1 MVGYEVVFKDKTVE
15 RIFGADAYAQE
26 GPMTTFFE
34 RAPGRQVVDCWSN
47 RVASLRTQDILIIRR
62 EAGCAV
68 GAERL
73 AAPSASTAPDLWH
86 EAKPVDCHGT

>member
-1 MVGYEVVFKDKTVE
+1 MLGYEVVLKDRTVE
-15 RIFGADAYAQE
+15 RIVGADAYQQE

-62 EAGCAV
+62 EG
-68 GAERL
+68 GAL
-73 AAPSASTAPDLWH
+73 Q
-86 EAKPVDCHGT
+86 GT

>member
-1 MVGYEVVFKDKTVE
+1 MVRYEVVFKDKTVE
-15 RIFGADAYAQE
+15 RIVGADAYAQE

-62 EAGCAV
+62 EPGCAV
-68 GAERL
+68 GAEQL
-73 AAPSASTAPDLWH
+73 GGPSASVAPDLLS
-86 EAKPVDCHGT
+86 EATPVDCHGT

>member
-1 MVGYEVVFKDKTVE
+1 MPTFDVILRDRTVE
-15 RIFGADAYAQE
+15 TVDGADAYQQE

-62 EAGCAV
+62 EAI
-68 GAERL
+68 
-73 AAPSASTAPDLWH
+73 
-86 EAKPVDCHGT
+86 